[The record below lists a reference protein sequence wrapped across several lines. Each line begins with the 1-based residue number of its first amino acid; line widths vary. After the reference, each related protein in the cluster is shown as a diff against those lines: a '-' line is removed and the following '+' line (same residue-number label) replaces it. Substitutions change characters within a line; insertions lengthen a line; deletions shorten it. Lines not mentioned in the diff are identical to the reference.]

1 MKQLLLGFVLGIVAC
16 ISIGATLY
24 HPYKGVR
31 IDAKYDANY
40 SNFRTVMENQD
51 AIFQLI
57 DAKCGERSEHGAET
71 KHRRQ

>member
-1 MKQLLLGFVLGIVAC
+1 MKQLLLGFVLGIVVC

-31 IDAKYDANY
+31 IDVKYDANY

-57 DAKCGERSEHGAET
+57 EAKCGKGNDHDAET